1 MRVQWYMKQI
11 DHQNKLMMLV
21 KECVHFPHCSCHVRP
36 NPVTDLPTVLVVP
49 FSYHRIVPGKR
60 P

>member
-1 MRVQWYMKQI
+1 MVHETDRSSEQI
-11 DHQNKLMMLV
+11 DDAGV
-21 KECVHFPHCSCHVRP
+21 GHVYTSLIIAVMSGQILH
-36 NPVTDLPTVLVVP
+36 VTDLPTVLVVP